1 MPSNP
6 LTDPNWARNTVDAID
21 KWVGFVRDRTTR
33 PVITVVRALVYG
45 LLIATGV
52 GTMFVLFI
60 IAATRGLQAA
70 LDTGLSRDT
79 AVWLS
84 YFIVGGILL
93 LVGLFVA
100 RKQHRTSDDIDS

>member
-6 LTDPNWARNTVDAID
+6 FTDPNWARNTVDTID
-21 KWVGFVRDRTTR
+21 KWVGFVRDHTTR
-33 PVITVVRALVYG
+33 PVITIVRALVYG

-70 LDTGLSRDT
+70 LDTGLSRDI
-79 AVWLS
+79 AVWSS
-84 YFIVGGILL
+84 YFIVGGIFL

-100 RKQHRTSDDIDS
+100 RKQHRTSDKLDS